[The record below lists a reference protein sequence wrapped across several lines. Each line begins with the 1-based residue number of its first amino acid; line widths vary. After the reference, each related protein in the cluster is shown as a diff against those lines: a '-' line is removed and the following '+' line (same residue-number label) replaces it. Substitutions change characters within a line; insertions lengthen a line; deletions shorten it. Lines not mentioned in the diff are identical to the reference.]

1 MITIQIA
8 NGSLDVNSEQNIEI
22 NWKAFRFSEGLRDQY
37 TNDMDIPKTQN
48 NIRLLECYN
57 LLDSPN
63 QMYGSQIKPAVLAVD
78 GRMTD
83 CYLQVVSVND
93 DSITI
98 CLYES
103 TFPPELRDKYI
114 GRMFEDNDNTII
126 AWNTNTLAA
135 YPDWF
140 KQYDYGMPY
149 DKNYAQLHPVKK
161 LDDLLV
167 AIGQHCNM
175 TIPSLIPNWYVMAT
189 GKYICPQN
197 HRQTVEGKMDTS
209 TNQFS
214 IMGGQHIT
222 NDLEYSVDLTDNDRI
237 TFNRDCDVNMQ
248 IWISWK
254 SKNNSYKVPF
264 VVNHWHYDTQT
275 NTTHEYW
282 LDGLNYTNDITFGA
296 AAFQIKR
303 NDHIS
308 FGVVNGSYY
317 DMVSMVADLNIT
329 GYSVTDDDYGKDMQ
343 YVARLPRLT
352 VYQYAANSY
361 EYWYFDA
368 STYDLGWHKKQTPNT
383 LHRYI
388 QTPWTSFAWFGY
400 YANLANIT
408 AANMIWG
415 LGWLLNLKPIIS
427 NGVLEYVDAYTSVEL
442 KDAYITDMR
451 PSSEHFGRKNYI
463 KWHAEDTPELVSEID
478 NIWLEDEVTLHES
491 PFGRVRNLS
500 QWSGI
505 VDQYSNPEYDDGRY
519 NVDFEDVGFVIMENV
534 NHVGNMQVISP
545 YIRDIPLH
553 TFGLEDIT
561 STMEVDIESFDI
573 PTEPF
578 DYLYLDG
585 RKFMAIEG
593 NVDLKTKQSNI
604 TAILVPT
611 KDIRINGNHIIDFTD
626 LQRQR

>member
-1 MITIQIA
+1 MVTIQIA
-8 NGSLDVNSEQNIEI
+8 NGSLDVNSDQTIEF
-22 NWKAFRFSEGLRDQY
+22 NWKAFRFSDGLREQY
-37 TNDMDIPKTQN
+37 TNDMDIPKTEN
-48 NIRLLECYN
+48 NIRLLACYN

-63 QMYGSQIKPAVLAVD
+63 QLYGNQIKPAVLTVD

-93 DSITI
+93 DNITI

-103 TFPPELRDKYI
+103 TFPPEIRDKEI
-114 GRMFEDNDNTII
+114 ARMFTDNDNTII
-126 AWNTNTLAA
+126 AWNTNTLTA

-140 KQYDYGMPY
+140 KQYDYGMAY

-161 LDDLLV
+161 LDDLV
-167 AIGQHCNM
+167 PTIAQNCNM
-175 TIPSLIPNWYVMAT
+175 TIPSIMNNWYVLAT
-189 GKYICPQN
+189 GKYLCPQN

-209 TNQFS
+209 TNKFS

-222 NDLEYSVDLTDNDRI
+222 NDLEYSVDLTENDRI
-237 TFNRDCDVNMQ
+237 TFNRDCTVSMQ

-275 NTTHEYW
+275 NTTHEYY
-282 LDGLNYTNDITFGA
+282 LDGLQYTNDITYGTA
-296 AAFQIKR
+296 TFQLKR

-308 FGVVNGSYY
+308 FGVVSGSYF
-317 DMVSMVADLNIT
+317 DMVSCVADLNIT
-329 GYSVTDDDYGKDMQ
+329 GYEITDDDYYQDMQ

-368 STYDLGWHKKQTPNT
+368 SSYDLGWHKKGTSNT

-400 YANLANIT
+400 YANLPEMT
-408 AANMIWG
+408 AADLVWG
-415 LGWLLNLKPIIS
+415 LGWLIGKKPVIE
-427 NGVLEYVDAYTSVEL
+427 NGVLDYIDANTSVEL
-442 KDAYITDMR
+442 KDAYITDIR
-451 PSSEHFGRKNYI
+451 PSSTYFGRKNYI
-463 KWHAEDTPELVSEID
+463 KYKDDDTAEPISEID

-491 PFGRVRNLS
+491 PFARVRNLS
-500 QWSGI
+500 QFSGI
-505 VDQYSNPEYDDGRY
+505 VDQYSNPEYEDGKY

-534 NHVGNMQVISP
+534 NHVGNIQVTSP
-545 YIRDIPLH
+545 YIRDIPLN
-553 TFGLEDIT
+553 TFGLDEIT
-561 STMEVDIESFDI
+561 ATMEVDIDSYDI
-573 PTEPF
+573 PTELF

-593 NVDLKTKQSNI
+593 DVDLKTKQSKI

-611 KDIRINGNHIIDFTD
+611 RDITKNGNYIIDSTD
-626 LQRQR
+626 IHRQR